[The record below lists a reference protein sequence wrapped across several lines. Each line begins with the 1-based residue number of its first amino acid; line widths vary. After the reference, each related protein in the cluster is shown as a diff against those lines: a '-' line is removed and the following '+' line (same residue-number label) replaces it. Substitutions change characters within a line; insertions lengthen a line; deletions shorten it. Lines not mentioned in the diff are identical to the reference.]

1 MNGFEIV
8 CMIFGMWIVLF
19 IRPTEWKYINNKQL
33 LMQIIHYTIV
43 YLGGL
48 AMILFPL
55 YFRYWK

>member
-1 MNGFEIV
+1 MNGFEIT
-8 CMIFGMWIVLF
+8 CMIVGILIVF
-19 IRPTEWKYINNKQL
+19 FMRPTEWKYINNKQL

-55 YFRYWK
+55 YFHYWK

>member
-1 MNGFEIV
+1 MNGFEIL
-8 CMIFGMWIVLF
+8 CMICGIWAMFLV
-19 IRPTEWKYINNKQL
+19 RPTEWKFINNKQL
-33 LMQIIHYTIV
+33 LMQIVYYTIV